1 MVQRQ
6 SNAVQVCLVNVRYGK
21 MAPLRLEI
29 YRAEYFTYSVLEQAR
44 CHMCRP
50 KQSQSSQLD
59 STTQLA
65 INHLK
70 MESRTSAC
78 KVPWDINPHLL
89 PSSTGVPLESENLFI
104 FLFLFKFLTGKGKN
118 IIARRKN
125 PGVFWFCF
133 VFLVVV
139 DVFSH
144 RTYHAVLGLI

>member
-1 MVQRQ
+1 MPCWNQPATIHGMVQRQ

-89 PSSTGVPLESENLFI
+89 PSSTGVGVRKSF
-104 FLFLFKFLTGKGKN
+104 FLFLFKFLTGKDKILLQEEKILGFL
-118 IIARRKN
+118 
-125 PGVFWFCF
+125 VLFCF
-133 VFLVVV
+133 F
-139 DVFSH
+139 
-144 RTYHAVLGLI
+144 GCC